1 MPIFWSRFFVLA
13 GLVLTLALSGCATKL
28 PQTTPLYPDQQQEAD
43 GLFSSFVQR
52 QKPRA
57 LDADIRIGW
66 DVLGNKGTVEA
77 ILQLQQP
84 AYLRFSATD
93 PLGRALYIAVSDG
106 ITFTMVDSRIG
117 RVYQGKT
124 GSKFWHSHVPEALT
138 AEDLFNFLSGTLPQ
152 GVPKAVNTAQDAEQ
166 AGFWYIWKD
175 GRAMVHHVLLER
187 QSREM
192 ARHLL
197 FDPQGD
203 LVLEVVY
210 SSYRGVQEN
219 GFNWPR
225 HLQITGKA
233 ITGTL
238 TVQIEKIHSHQQLA
252 ATAFQLTL
260 PTHYTVEQVP

>member
-1 MPIFWSRFFVLA
+1 MPSFWSRFFALA
-13 GLVLTLALSGCATKL
+13 GLVVTLALSGCATKL
-28 PQTTPLYPDQQQEAD
+28 PQTTPLHADQQQEAD

-66 DVLGNKGTVEA
+66 DVLGSKGTVDA

-124 GSKFWHSHVPEALT
+124 GSKFWHTHVPEALT
-138 AEDLFNFLSGTLPQ
+138 AEDLFYFLSGTLPQ
-152 GVPKAVNTAQDAEQ
+152 GDPKAVSTAQDSQQ

-175 GRAMVHHVLLER
+175 GRAMVHQVLLAR
-187 QSREM
+187 QTREM
-192 ARHLL
+192 VRHLL

-203 LVLEVVY
+203 LVLEVAY

-238 TVQIEKIHSHQQLA
+238 TVQIEKIHSHQQLS

-260 PTHYTVEQVP
+260 PPHYTVEQVP

>member
-1 MPIFWSRFFVLA
+1 MPITWPRIFALA
-13 GLVLTLALSGCATKL
+13 GLVLTLTLSGCATKV
-28 PQTTPLYPDQQQEAD
+28 PKTTPLHADQQQEAD
-43 GLFSSFVQR
+43 GLFSTVVQR

-66 DVLGNKGTVEA
+66 DVLGSKGTVDA

-84 AYLRFSATD
+84 AFLRFSATD

-106 ITFTMVDSRIG
+106 TTFTMVDSRTSRI
-117 RVYQGKT
+117 YQGQT
-124 GSKFWHSHVPEALT
+124 GSKFWHTYVPEALM
-138 AEDLFNFLSGTLPQ
+138 AEDLFYFLSGTLPQ
-152 GVPKAVNTAQDAEQ
+152 VDPKTVTTAQDAKLT
-166 AGFWYIWKD
+166 GFWYIWKD
-175 GRAMVHHVLLER
+175 SRAMVHQVLLER

-203 LVLEVVY
+203 LVLDVAY
-210 SSYRGVQEN
+210 SDYRGVQEN

-260 PTHYTVEQVP
+260 PPHYTVEQVP